1 MASVIEIDG
10 VSYPGYIEDEPES
23 LTTIDR
29 IESRKY
35 FYKINSEDYKDIPKN
50 DTVYYCVENN
60 IYNSGK
66 MLKFIEP
73 NVFVLY
79 NPQLLYI
86 WSIQLEDNSDIYVK
100 DYNRIRN
107 ENRLMT
113 LVFKE
118 YKKLQGITD

>member
-10 VSYPGYIEDEPES
+10 VSYPGYIEDEPEN

-35 FYKINSEDYKDIPKN
+35 FYKINAEDYKDIPKN
-50 DTVYYCVENN
+50 DTVYYCVESN

-113 LVFKE
+113 QVFKE
-118 YKKLQGITD
+118 YKKLQGITE